1 MPSDTQQDV
10 GLEIERLESEDR
22 DRESTPPNY
31 QIATYPADFT
41 LEVLHQKWRAGDIE
55 IPDFQR
61 KYVWKQSQASRL
73 IESFLM
79 GLPVPAVFLYS
90 ERKSQKYL
98 VIDGQQRLRS
108 IFDYFDGLYRPTK
121 DKPGTEFR
129 LRGLNEESPFYERAF
144 ETLYEE
150 DQRRLKNAVL
160 RAFVVQQ
167 LDPKD
172 DTSMYH
178 IFERLNTG
186 GTFLANQEIRNC
198 VYHGSFSDFLKE
210 INELQQW
217 RKIAGKPRPD
227 VRARDIELILRFLA
241 TRDLTGYK
249 EPMKDFLSRFM
260 QKHRHDTDERLEQCR
275 TLFKQT
281 CESVVVHLGEK
292 PFHIRQGLNA
302 AVFDSVMRAFSS
314 HLDNIPNDIR
324 KRFDRLNQD
333 GEFQKSTQ
341 GGTTKISAVTGR
353 MQKAKAVLFED

>member
-1 MPSDTQQDV
+1 MPSATQQDTN
-10 GLEIERLESEDR
+10 LEIENLESEDQ

-41 LEVLHQKWRAGDIE
+41 LEVLHQKWKAGDIE
-55 IPDFQR
+55 VPDFQR

-108 IFDYFDGLYRPTK
+108 IFDYFNGLYRPTK
-121 DKPGTEFR
+121 DKPATEFR

-144 ETLYEE
+144 QTLYEE

-167 LDPKD
+167 LNPED

-186 GTFLANQEIRNC
+186 GTLLANQEIRNC
-198 VYHGSFSDFLKE
+198 VYHGTFSALLEE
-210 INELQQW
+210 INKLPEW
-217 RKIAGKPRPD
+217 RTIMGKPLPD
-227 VRARDIELILRFLA
+227 GRARDIELILRFLA

-249 EPMKDFLSRFM
+249 EPMKDFLSKFM
-260 QKHRHDTDERLEQCR
+260 QKHRHDTDERLKQHR
-275 TLFKQT
+275 TLFQQT
-281 CESVVVHLGEK
+281 CESVVVHLGKK
-292 PFHIRQGLNA
+292 PFHIHQGLNA
-302 AVFDSVMRAFSS
+302 AVFDSVMNAFQA
-314 HLDNIPNDIR
+314 I
-324 KRFDRLNQD
+324 
-333 GEFQKSTQ
+333 
-341 GGTTKISAVTGR
+341 
-353 MQKAKAVLFED
+353 